1 MEKKD
6 AYNQTEFGFH
16 NNNIENMINDFKS
29 HLEKIDI
36 NEVMKHIHLN
46 ESIPIMS
53 RNDSCRVPVN
63 FKNKFGMCNPRM
75 GLKCMVGGAG
85 LSVMSSII
93 GYILILTLVI
103 FVLACFLGYLF
114 YLKHHNRCENKD
126 CLFSFERDF
135 MLQIKNDICSYVKKI
150 ICYLL
155 KKSVSIINHISKF
168 IHVSFD
174 IYNKSVDELLLHI
187 DSCGNDCIGNSGNCC
202 IGNSGNCCIG
212 NSGNCCKM

>member
-6 AYNQTEFGFH
+6 AFDQTDFGLH
-16 NNNIENMINDFKS
+16 NNNNNNNIENMINDFKS

-46 ESIPIMS
+46 ENIPIMS

-63 FKNKFGMCNPRM
+63 FNNKFGMCGPRM

-85 LSVMSSII
+85 LSIMSSII

-114 YLKHHNRCENKD
+114 YLKHHNRCENKE

-150 ICYLL
+150 FCYLL
-155 KKSVSIINHISKF
+155 KKSVSIIKHVSKF

-187 DSCGNDCIGNSGNCC
+187 DSCGNEY
-202 IGNSGNCCIG
+202 IG

>member
-6 AYNQTEFGFH
+6 AFNQTDFGLH
-16 NNNIENMINDFKS
+16 NNNNNIERMINDFKS

-36 NEVMKHIHLN
+36 DEVMKHIHLN

-53 RNDSCRVPVN
+53 KNESCREPIPLHFRN
-63 FKNKFGMCNPRM
+63 SFGMCEPRM

-85 LSVMSSII
+85 LGIMSSII

-114 YLKHHNRCENKD
+114 YLKHHNHCENKE

-155 KKSVSIINHISKF
+155 KKSVSIIKHASKF
-168 IHVSFD
+168 ISVSFD

-187 DSCGNDCIGNSGNCC
+187 DSCSSD
-202 IGNSGNCCIG
+202 CIG

>member
-6 AYNQTEFGFH
+6 AFNQTDFGLH
-16 NNNIENMINDFKS
+16 NNNIERMINDFKS

-46 ESIPIMS
+46 ENIPIMS

-63 FKNKFGMCNPRM
+63 FKNKFGMCGPRM

-85 LSVMSSII
+85 LSIMSSII

-114 YLKHHNRCENKD
+114 YLKHHNRCENKE
-126 CLFSFERDF
+126 CLFSFKRDF

-155 KKSVSIINHISKF
+155 KKSVSIIKNASKF
-168 IHVSFD
+168 ISVSFD

-187 DSCGNDCIGNSGNCC
+187 DSCSSDCIGD
-202 IGNSGNCCIG
+202 
-212 NSGNCCKM
+212 SGNCCKM

>member
-6 AYNQTEFGFH
+6 AFNQTDFGLH
-16 NNNIENMINDFKS
+16 NNNIERMINDFKS

-36 NEVMKHIHLN
+36 NEVIKNIHLN
-46 ESIPIMS
+46 DSIPIMS
-53 RNDSCRVPVN
+53 KNESCRVPLPVN
-63 FKNKFGMCNPRM
+63 FRNRFGMCEPRM

-85 LSVMSSII
+85 LGIMSSII

-103 FVLACFLGYLF
+103 FVLAGFLGYLL
-114 YLKHHNRCENKD
+114 YLKHHNRCENKE
-126 CLFSFERDF
+126 CLFSFKRDF

-155 KKSVSIINHISKF
+155 KKSLSIIKDILKF
-168 IHVSFD
+168 ISVSFD

-187 DSCGNDCIGNSGNCC
+187 DSCGNN
-202 IGNSGNCCIG
+202 CIG